1 MVAEYLI
8 DSDASETPYAVISN
22 DYF

>member
-1 MVAEYLI
+1 MVAEYPI